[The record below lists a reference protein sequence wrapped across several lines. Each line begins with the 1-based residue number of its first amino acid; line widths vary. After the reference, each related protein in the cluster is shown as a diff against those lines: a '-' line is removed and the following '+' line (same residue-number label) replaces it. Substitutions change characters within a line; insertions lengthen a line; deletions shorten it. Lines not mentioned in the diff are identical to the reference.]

1 MLNNA
6 NEREDTRY
14 VCAALLEY
22 GASAQVYF
30 NYNTDSLVTDI
41 PANWPNADLR
51 DYDLSFN
58 DNYLDEVVLD
68 DHVRN
73 VAATLSG
80 NKTGIIYN
88 KATLDLQGAIRVSV
102 GYNIDA
108 AVIDWSKVAKANVM
122 FWTEEDIHSFNTL
135 ENAFENGSYS
145 YLSELTP
152 ATGTEEVSLGAYRGK
167 SQHILAKDLSETVY
181 YSCRIEMNDGTVYR
195 SGLGIYSPEAFVAD
209 HLEQSS
215 GQIVTV
221 CERIAVYS
229 EMARIRFEV
238 NN

>member
-1 MLNNA
+1 
-6 NEREDTRY
+6 
-14 VCAALLEY
+14 
-22 GASAQVYF
+22 
-30 NYNTDSLVTDI
+30 
-41 PANWPNADLR
+41 
-51 DYDLSFN
+51 
-58 DNYLDEVVLD
+58 
-68 DHVRN
+68 